1 MIIDRS
7 ESEVKQMSVSAA
19 GVNAIQAIK
28 DLIAAKEIAHK
39 LAEEAEEAEVEE
51 VEEADD
57 EVLVLAL
64 HTALDTL
71 TKRLGRLQVLLS
83 EPLDEWRADTVLF
96 NLDLPIF

>member
-19 GVNAIQAIK
+19 GINAIQTIK
-28 DLIAAKEIAHK
+28 DFIAAKEIAHK